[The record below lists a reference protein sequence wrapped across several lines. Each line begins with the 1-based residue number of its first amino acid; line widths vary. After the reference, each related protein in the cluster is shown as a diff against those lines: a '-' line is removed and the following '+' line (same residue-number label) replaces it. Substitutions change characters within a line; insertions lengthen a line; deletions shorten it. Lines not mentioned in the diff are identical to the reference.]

1 MYTDSYHS
9 TRSDS
14 ITAGR
19 GPDKSATGERTTTG
33 GSNLLR
39 ADIIGRP
46 GFSEADDGSSRNILV
61 PTSSCA
67 YLCKHNLGCLRN
79 HAGACVWKKSMNIVL
94 YITLRDT
101 RCGHAHRARQV
112 SERFGCVGVHGV
124 RRSSEDQARVRDTAR
139 HERSNRNGPSRRRR
153 RGGDGTGGRDA
164 EADMIDTVWFG
175 GGARETRTDAGIS
188 GSGAGRSAGGFRAR
202 A

>member
-1 MYTDSYHS
+1 MGAYHGRNPKRMAKYTRTKGDMGPRRVFKQGTRTMYTDSNHS
-9 TRSDS
+9 ARSES

-19 GPDKSATGERTTTG
+19 GPDKSATGEGTTTG
-33 GSNLLR
+33 GSNLLL

-67 YLCKHNLGCLRN
+67 YLCKHNLGCLRH

-124 RRSSEDQARVRDTAR
+124 RRSSEDQARV
-139 HERSNRNGPSRRRR
+139 
-153 RGGDGTGGRDA
+153 
-164 EADMIDTVWFG
+164 
-175 GGARETRTDAGIS
+175 
-188 GSGAGRSAGGFRAR
+188 
-202 A
+202 